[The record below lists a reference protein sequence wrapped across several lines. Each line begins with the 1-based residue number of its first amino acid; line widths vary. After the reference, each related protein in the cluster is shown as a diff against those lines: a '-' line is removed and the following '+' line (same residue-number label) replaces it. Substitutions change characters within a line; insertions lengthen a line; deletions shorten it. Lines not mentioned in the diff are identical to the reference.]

1 MRRGF
6 TLIELSVVIVVLA
19 MMAALIVPNL
29 VTSLRGGQV
38 KVYRQSVFDIV
49 RQGREE
55 AVTRGATVTLNG
67 EESGVVTLTL
77 PGEEGEA
84 TIKETQEGGDVTV
97 SGFESFTTASNGAEW
112 STRFF
117 PDGSSEGGA
126 FQLDEGQSSVTVR
139 IRRADGRMVVTSGP
153 VSDNA
158 NEETKWEV
166 GTW

>member
-1 MRRGF
+1 M
-6 TLIELSVVIVVLA
+6 SVVIVVLA

-55 AVTRGATVTLNG
+55 AVTRGTTVTLKG
-67 EESGVVTLTL
+67 EESGVFSLTQA
-77 PGEEGEA
+77 GEDGDA
-84 TIKETQEGGDVTV
+84 TIKETREGGDVTA
-97 SGFESFTTASNGAEW
+97 SGFESFSTASTDAEW

-126 FQLDEGQSSVTVR
+126 FQLDEGSSSVTVR
-139 IRRADGRMVVTSGP
+139 IRRADGRMTVTSGP

-158 NEETKWEV
+158 NDETKWEV